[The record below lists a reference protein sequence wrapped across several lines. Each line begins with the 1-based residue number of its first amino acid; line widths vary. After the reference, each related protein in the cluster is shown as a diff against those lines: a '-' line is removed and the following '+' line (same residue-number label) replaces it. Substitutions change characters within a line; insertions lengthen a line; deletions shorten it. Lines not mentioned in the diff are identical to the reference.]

1 MFASAQAAYL
11 AHSEAHP
18 PIPVQDQRALV
29 EQLAH
34 RPRHLGFALDPLD
47 VEILGMLVR
56 PVIGVHRLS
65 ERLRS
70 SLPVAVMVAITMGAR
85 LALPGYGPELLRHLL
100 PFLRLLALL
109 CLLTRALGGKLPLTL
124 RLGGIAPIPID
135 RAAQGGRERLQPPRI
150 PPPGRARL

>member
-1 MFASAQAAYL
+1 MVASAQAPSL
-11 AHSEAHP
+11 SHSSAHP
-18 PIPVQDQRALV
+18 PIPLQDQLALV

-85 LALPGYGPELLRHLL
+85 LALPGYGPALLRHLL

-109 CLLTRALGGKLPLTL
+109 CLLPRAPGRTL
-124 RLGGIAPIPID
+124 
-135 RAAQGGRERLQPPRI
+135 
-150 PPPGRARL
+150 PPPLPPGGHPPPPTNP

>member
-1 MFASAQAAYL
+1 
-11 AHSEAHP
+11 
-18 PIPVQDQRALV
+18 
-29 EQLAH
+29 
-34 RPRHLGFALDPLD
+34 
-47 VEILGMLVR
+47 MLVR

-109 CLLTRALGGKLPLTL
+109 CLLTRALGGKLLLTL
-124 RLGGIAPIPID
+124 RIGGIAPIAID
-135 RAAQGGRERLQPPRI
+135 RAAQGGRERMQPARYALPRI
-150 PPPGRARL
+150 AYPLGPPLDIGTVGTKLRFWPSRRTFWEPGLRY

>member
-1 MFASAQAAYL
+1 
-11 AHSEAHP
+11 
-18 PIPVQDQRALV
+18 
-29 EQLAH
+29 
-34 RPRHLGFALDPLD
+34 
-47 VEILGMLVR
+47 MLVR

-109 CLLTRALGGKLPLTL
+109 CLLTRALGGKLLLTL
-124 RLGGIAPIPID
+124 RIGGIAPIAID
-135 RAAQGGRERLQPPRI
+135 RAAQGGGERMRPDEPTSELQS
-150 PPPGRARL
+150 L

>member
-1 MFASAQAAYL
+1 
-11 AHSEAHP
+11 
-18 PIPVQDQRALV
+18 
-29 EQLAH
+29 
-34 RPRHLGFALDPLD
+34 
-47 VEILGMLVR
+47 MLVR

-109 CLLTRALGGKLPLTL
+109 CLLTRALGGKLLLTL
-124 RLGGIAPIPID
+124 RIGGIANRKSP
-135 RAAQGGRERLQPPRI
+135 RLNSSPQCASRMPSS
-150 PPPGRARL
+150 A